1 MAMIPRTA
9 EQLIHELLSG
19 FPIVTVTG
27 PRQSGKT
34 TLVRAVLGERPYLS
48 LEDPDIRALA
58 TDDPRGFLS
67 RFPDGAILDEVQP
80 LDVGSALPAT
90 PFTLRIAD
98 DLLKIGFSAPRENV
112 RAAIQVTVQQFSAC
126 HRAAHVGL
134 PKLRSSRVS
143 VCRDW
148 ASPITMREKSGWRGL
163 SK

>member
-9 EQLIHELLSG
+9 EQLIHELLSSASPGLRVPGIRWHG
-19 FPIVTVTG
+19 FTPVLEPPAPGAHVAPAASHLSAETD
-27 PRQSGKT
+27 PAQER
-34 TLVRAVLGERPYLS
+34 VRSRTS
-48 LEDPDIRALA
+48 RAA
-58 TDDPRGFLS
+58 
-67 RFPDGAILDEVQP
+67 